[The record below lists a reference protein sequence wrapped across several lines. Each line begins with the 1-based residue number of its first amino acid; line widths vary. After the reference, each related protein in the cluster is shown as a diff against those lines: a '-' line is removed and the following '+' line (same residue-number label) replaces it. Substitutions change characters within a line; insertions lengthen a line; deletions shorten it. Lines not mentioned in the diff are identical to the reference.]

1 MKDNNK
7 KYNLI
12 FAIKTAIWHI
22 QNNNNNNN
30 LQTKEFVLY
39 WNIDNSNIKECIPQ
53 KIATEI
59 SNINYAKLNVHLY
72 TDNQK
77 FIERENQ
84 LLKQNIE
91 HTIFLYVILEDKIK
105 CAFDSENIKF
115 VKCLN
120 IYVGVTQTKEMKKF
134 LKKNKCKHIELNLF

>member
-1 MKDNNK
+1 MKQKNK
-7 KYNLI
+7 KYNLR
-12 FAIKTAIWHI
+12 FAIKSAIWNI
-22 QNNNNNNN
+22 QNNNGKI
-30 LQTKEFVLY
+30 QEFVLY
-39 WNIDNSNIKECIPQ
+39 WNINDYNQKQCIPQ

-72 TDNQK
+72 TDNKK

-84 LLKQNIE
+84 LLEQNIE
-91 HTIFLYVILEDKIK
+91 HTIFLHVILEDKIK
-105 CAFDSENIKF
+105 WAFDSENIEF

-134 LKKNKCKHIELNLF
+134 FKKNKCKHIELNLF